1 MASAVPYD
9 PDDEVDDILHNNP
22 FEEPSN
28 TNNHVDDIYTNDSH
42 TTIETTKPDNAIND
56 DEATQPKQMESEETK
71 KKNAE
76 KQQEILKKLIPERFE
91 QKDKYNVVIKVIGLE
106 RVGSLSNK
114 KENPT
119 IIFEVNTNLPTFR
132 KKNHK
137 NVRKSLD
144 EFRNLFKYL
153 NATLSESFIPS
164 LPAPFTN
171 YGINTKEDYK
181 KTVNNFQVW
190 FFRLCANPLI
200 IRNEELAFFIES
212 DFDTYYPVNQYK
224 SPVSGLKRKTMK
236 QFAPPYDEYTE
247 LAEFRPLVK
256 SIYSIC
262 DSIQERLLKAS
273 RARKLMVQDEN
284 LFGKC
289 FEQID
294 DKNVLYKKYGR
305 VMTAVGDIDSII
317 ASMDMATFYDGL
329 TWIVRDTYVVKEALT
344 NRHFLMRELL
354 NAQANTKNRQ
364 EQVRKTRTKRD
375 SNPIKVEETTRN
387 MKLAHQYEA
396 DVSQKLNRVTQNM
409 LIERNEW
416 LSWYDKWL
424 KSCIRSYVL
433 KRIEYERKKLALLE
447 RVRIDVRKA
456 DPRGGLSRLGREN
469 VSDRTEVSQS
479 LEGDSWAGERRIR
492 NDNDLKKLL
501 NTEFDE
507 TLERAEQKSNGETT
521 LDARNA
527 ASLLGVTT
535 F

>member
-1 MASAVPYD
+1 
-9 PDDEVDDILHNNP
+9 
-22 FEEPSN
+22 
-28 TNNHVDDIYTNDSH
+28 
-42 TTIETTKPDNAIND
+42 
-56 DEATQPKQMESEETK
+56 
-71 KKNAE
+71 
-76 KQQEILKKLIPERFE
+76 
-91 QKDKYNVVIKVIGLE
+91 
-106 RVGSLSNK
+106 
-114 KENPT
+114 
-119 IIFEVNTNLPTFR
+119 
-132 KKNHK
+132 
-137 NVRKSLD
+137 
-144 EFRNLFKYL
+144 
-153 NATLSESFIPS
+153 
-164 LPAPFTN
+164 
-171 YGINTKEDYK
+171 
-181 KTVNNFQVW
+181 
-190 FFRLCANPLI
+190 
-200 IRNEELAFFIES
+200 
-212 DFDTYYPVNQYK
+212 
-224 SPVSGLKRKTMK
+224 MK